1 MKNLKKALSLVLAS
15 AMLIGM
21 MVVGTG
27 AAHSDVKAEHN
38 EVAIAVV
45 SAAGI
50 MGAGKEFNPDGE
62 ITRGEM
68 AVIMTNMLG
77 LDTKEFQGASN
88 FADAGWAADYIDACY
103 ANGVMAG
110 ISATQFGTNVKL
122 TTAQA
127 ALMMLKAL
135 GYYEVATLPSNWD
148 MAVVE
153 IIRAASKDEC
163 NILDGIKAKA
173 YGNITRNE
181 VAQMILNTLCTEM
194 VEETVPA
201 GSNTTSIKGEGFE
214 ITFGNGGAVEVEG
227 LDEYLIDEFEIWAEE
242 TETALG
248 LPAYTWFM
256 ENEDEDEDDIE
267 IIVDVV
273 EPKAV
278 LTATK
283 DTTALDLY
291 KDKENKKFAAD
302 VEGADKVHAGDVVY
316 YYAIED
322 SKDLAAYAV
331 CYELTEIKTIKET
344 TKKNVTTVKVNGITV
359 AEGVE
364 VDVEKGDWAL
374 IAKYDEKIG
383 DIKVA
388 EVIEGKVTALKSGK
402 YTIDGDKYVDVTGE
416 VKVGAEIKAALDNAG
431 RVAAIIE
438 AKAVTSDDF
447 AYIYNV
453 VANTEKGELN
463 ADGFK
468 AEDATSFTAYVV
480 LADGTKDKFV
490 MAEVLDE
497 DENVVNLEDLYENC
511 FVAYNINKDD
521 EFEVVEADGDY
532 KYVVGA
538 ELDKDNKSLKIDGEK
553 VYANSKTEFVFMS
566 SKKNVWTVT
575 TATGI
580 KNVEIDNDVFVIYD
594 EDEMTTVFVMGKD
607 MGLTVEADT
616 EYAIVMD
623 AAAEITE
630 NDDEELVYTYV
641 VYADGE
647 ETELTFEKAQDFE
660 VNDLVAYKMDG
671 EYAELA
677 KNELVTLTIA
687 YIGEDFIEVVDE
699 DGNVFEVT
707 ADDADVY
714 SVTEVEDKDDEIV
727 FEYDGAELEK
737 DLVIE
742 ALLNSK
748 GTKIELAF
756 FYVELDEEA

>member
-50 MGAGKEFNPDGE
+50 MGAGSEFNPDGE

-163 NILDGIKAKA
+163 DILNGIKAKA

-181 VAQMILNTLCTEM
+181 VAQMILNTLCAEM

-227 LDEYLIDEFEIWAEE
+227 LDEYLLDNFDIDYDE
-242 TETALG
+242 TAKTALG
-248 LPAYTWFM
+248 LPAVLWTTL
-256 ENEDEDEDDIE
+256 DEDGEEVE
-267 IIVDVV
+267 IITATY

-291 KDKENKKFAAD
+291 KDKENKKFKD
-302 VEGADKVHAGDVVY
+302 EIDGAKEIHAGDVVY

-322 SKDLAAYAV
+322 SDDLAAYAV
-331 CYELTEIKTIKET
+331 CYELIEVTKVKEAT
-344 TKKNVTTVKVNGITV
+344 SKKLAQINGKDV
-359 AEGVE
+359 AKGVE
-364 VDVEKGDWAL
+364 FDVEKGDWAL
-374 IAKYDEKIG
+374 IAKYAGKIG
-383 DIKVA
+383 DVKVA
-388 EVIEGKVTALKSGK
+388 EIIEGKVTSEKSNK
-402 YTIDGDKYVDVTGE
+402 FTIDGDKYVDLTGKVE
-416 VKVGAEIKAALDNAG
+416 VGAEIKAVLDNAG
-431 RVAAIIE
+431 RIAEVIE
-438 AKAVTSDDF
+438 SETVVSDDI

-453 VANTEKGELN
+453 TMDTEKETN
-463 ADGFK
+463 EDGK
-468 AEDATSFTAYVV
+468 TSKEDVYTVYVV
-480 LADGTKDKFV
+480 LADGSKEKYTVEEDSV
-490 MAEVLDE
+490 EDVLAKQGK
-497 DENVVNLEDLYENC
+497 V
-511 FVAYNINKDD
+511 VAYTLNKDD
-521 EFEVVEADGDY
+521 EFEI
-532 KYVVGA
+532 A
-538 ELDKDNKSLKIDGEK
+538 ENENLYAGEVTLDKGHKSVTIKDEDGKDKK
-553 VYANSKTEFVFMS
+553 VYADSKTEFIFADWN
-566 SKKNVWTVT
+566 SKNKMIVT

-580 KNVEIDNDVFVIYD
+580 KNVEITEENVYMIIDDNAIV
-594 EDEMTTVFVMGKD
+594 TVMVLAKD
-607 MGLTVEADT
+607 AGLTVDADT
-616 EYAIVMD
+616 QYGFVVD
-623 AAAEITE
+623 AAAVKTL
-630 NDDEELVYTYV
+630 NDDDEYVYTYV
-641 VYADGE
+641 VYVDDE
-647 ETELTFEKAQDFE
+647 EIELTFEEKQSFSKMDVIAFE
-660 VNDLVAYKMDG
+660 MDG
-671 EYAELA
+671 EYATT
-677 KNELVTLTIA
+677 KDVTNELVKKTIE
-687 YIGEDFIEVVDE
+687 YIGEDFVEIDSEYY
-699 DGNVFEVT
+699 T
-707 ADDADVY
+707 ADDAVVY
-714 SVTEVEDKDDEIV
+714 VATLTIDEDGDKSYDYAEGSLEDALENKAEIEVLINEDDEIV
-727 FEYDGAELEK
+727 
-737 DLVIE
+737 
-742 ALLNSK
+742 
-748 GTKIELAF
+748 LAF
-756 FYVELDEEA
+756 YKVTVDEREED